1 CSRHLRRPSEK
12 FFSINSFASSLRTKS
27 MPARAPDAG
36 NGAHVNSPQAKR
48 DNAVVRRLEAGM
60 ITRRVFLCPSASLG
74 LSLAPVASSVME
86 SNAQEVDYPSGP
98 VKIIVAQSAGGSL
111 DVLLR
116 VSAEHLSR
124 TWGKQVVVLNMPA
137 GGVGV
142 IAARAAAAAPPD
154 GYTLF

>member
-1 CSRHLRRPSEK
+1 LTAVAPSTSE
-12 FFSINSFASSLRTKS
+12 SLAQEADY
-27 MPARAPDAG
+27 PAR
-36 NGAHVNSPQAKR
+36 S
-48 DNAVVRRLEAGM
+48 
-60 ITRRVFLCPSASLG
+60 
-74 LSLAPVASSVME
+74 
-86 SNAQEVDYPSGP
+86 
-98 VKIIVAQSAGGSL
+98 VKIIVAQAAGGSL

-154 GYTLF
+154 GYTLFMAGKSIFTSPPEIQAHPPFHVPHLVPR